1 MIKCFWRN
9 IMLKKTLKIIAIT
22 MASIVGLIV
31 LTLSGYIIYLSAT
44 YYRIEDNYNLEI
56 NNNNE
61 NNVSINTEYKIST
74 YNIGFGAYTQDFT
87 FFMDTGTM
95 KDGTKVTGSQSRAKS
110 KESVIECT
118 NGAIQTI
125 SQTNS
130 DFIFF
135 QEVDTS
141 SHRSYFVNQYELL
154 TNSFSEYAN
163 VFASN
168 FHSGYL
174 FYPITNP
181 HGSVQ
186 SGIVTYSKYGIKN
199 SVRKS
204 FPIDEGFFSKFFD
217 LDRCF
222 TVSRIG
228 VNNSNKELVLIN
240 LHMSAYDEGGK
251 IRAKQLELLSSFI
264 SEEYN
269 KGNYI
274 IAGGDWNHDIAKS
287 LNTFQTEQEV
297 PEWVNV
303 INDDDIPNHFSFATS
318 KEIPTYRSSEIP
330 YTKGINYTVVIDGF
344 IISDNIEMVIC
355 ENVDTGFK
363 YSDHN
368 PASLTF
374 KLKDVI

>member
-1 MIKCFWRN
+1 
-9 IMLKKTLKIIAIT
+9 

-44 YYRIEDNYNLEI
+44 YYRIEDNISLEI
-56 NNNNE
+56 NNNLE
-61 NNVSINTEYKIST
+61 NKISFNTDYKIST
-74 YNIGFGAYTQDFT
+74 YNLGFGAYTQDFT
-87 FFMDTGTM
+87 FFMDTGVM
-95 KDGTKVTGSQSRAKS
+95 KDGTKITGNQSRAKS

-141 SHRSYFVNQYELL
+141 SHRSYFVNQYKML
-154 TNSFSEYAN
+154 SEAFANYTN

-174 FYPITNP
+174 FYPLTKP

-186 SGIVTYSKYGIKN
+186 SGIVTYSKYGITD

-222 TVSRIG
+222 SVSRVGI
-228 VNNSNKELVLIN
+228 NNSNKELVLIN

-251 IRAKQLELLSSFI
+251 IRAKQLELLCSFI

-269 KGNYI
+269 KGNYV
-274 IAGGDWNHDIAKS
+274 IAGGDWNHDIANS
-287 LNTFQTEQEV
+287 LNTFETQQEI

-303 INDDDIPNHFSFATS
+303 INEEDIPENFSFATS
-318 KEIPTYRSSEIP
+318 KDVPTCRSAEIP
-330 YTKGINYTVVIDGF
+330 YTKGVNYTVVIDGF
-344 IISDNIEMVIC
+344 IISDNIEAVQSQNI
-355 ENVDTGFK
+355 DTNFE

-368 PASLTF
+368 PATLTF
-374 KLKDVI
+374 KLKEVI